1 MKLAQ
6 RETGASFNPRWRSQ
20 VMYTC
25 DIIHAFD
32 TRNQPRVEHHRASGC
47 PNAPSFY
54 NELYK

>member
-1 MKLAQ
+1 
-6 RETGASFNPRWRSQ
+6 
-20 VMYTC
+20 MYTC